1 MNRTAF
7 YVNYKDTDLCIAV
20 DEQSYRDTLPQ
31 AALDFIRHLRDSLDR
46 YIATDKTYATTLTPY
61 KASLQPLATL
71 DSFVASRHTQC
82 PPPQGREQKVSP
94 CGGDLEEAS
103 PCGWELGSILRH
115 MSEAGT
121 QAGTGPM
128 AAIAGAFNK
137 ALADHLKTTFHL
149 QEIIIENGGDIYAD
163 LHDDFNIAVYANQSP
178 LSRKVGIQIPAA
190 DFPLGICT
198 SSGTCGHSFS
208 FGKADAVMI
217 VCKDVLLADAYATAI
232 ANRIQ
237 TVDDIQ
243 TVADTITD
251 SDILSAILIKDDR
264 LAIIGRYPLK
274 IFK

>member
-31 AALDFIRHLRDSLDR
+31 DALDFIRHLRDSLDS

-61 KASLQPLATL
+61 KPSLLPLATL

-94 CGGDLEEAS
+94 CGGGLA
-103 PCGWELGSILRH
+103 SILHH

-137 ALADHLKTTFHL
+137 ALAEHLKNTYNI
-149 QEIIIENGGDIYAD
+149 QEIVIENGGDIYAD

-178 LSRKVGIQIPAA
+178 LSRKVGIQIPAT

-217 VCKDVLLADAYATAI
+217 VCRDVLLADAYATSI

-251 SDILSAILIKDDR
+251 NDILSAILIKDDR

-274 IFK
+274 IFR

>member
-31 AALDFIRHLRDSLDR
+31 AVLVFIRHLRDSLDR

-61 KASLQPLATL
+61 KPSLQPLATL

-82 PPPQGREQKVSP
+82 PPPQGRFGEM
-94 CGGDLEEAS
+94 LA
-103 PCGWELGSILRH
+103 SILHH
-115 MSEAGT
+115 MSDAGA

-137 ALADHLKTTFHL
+137 ALAEHLKNTYNI
-149 QEIIIENGGDIYAD
+149 QEIVIENGGDIYAD

-178 LSRKVGIQIPAA
+178 LSRKVGIQIPAT

-217 VCKDVLLADAYATAI
+217 VCRDVLLADAYATSI

-251 SDILSAILIKDDR
+251 NDILSAILIKDDR

>member
-1 MNRTAF
+1 MNRTVF

-61 KASLQPLATL
+61 KPSLQP
-71 DSFVASRHTQC
+71 C
-82 PPPQGREQKVSP
+82 PQGREQKVSP
-94 CGGDLEEAS
+94 CGGGLA
-103 PCGWELGSILRH
+103 SILHH
-115 MSEAGT
+115 MSDAGA

-137 ALADHLKTTFHL
+137 ALAEHLKNTYNI
-149 QEIIIENGGDIYAD
+149 QEIVIENGGDIYAD

-178 LSRKVGIQIPAA
+178 LSRKVGIQIPAT

-217 VCKDVLLADAYATAI
+217 VCRDVLLADAYATSI

-251 SDILSAILIKDDR
+251 NDILSAILIKDDR